1 VIAEQ
6 DRQANARAHADMEF
20 LAREVASLRMAV
32 GEVATRDY
40 LRSEL
45 RSLLTEIEERAQS
58 HPREIDA
65 EDGSST
71 PST

>member
-1 VIAEQ
+1 
-6 DRQANARAHADMEF
+6 MEF

-45 RSLLTEIEERAQS
+45 RALLAELEDAR
-58 HPREIDA
+58 PRGRPPRGAAA
-65 EDGSST
+65 EAVVSGHAVRPRLGAS
-71 PST
+71 